1 MGWEGWW
8 VTRVVVAE
16 VVIRAGTGTAALVST
31 TGASLSTVIKTAAA
45 VAQIADDPTKNEL
58 MGRRRRRG
66 SRRKRAI
73 IPSGVLRAK
82 EVESLDDKIQVQ
94 PLDNGN

>member
-1 MGWEGWW
+1 M
-8 VTRVVVAE
+8 TRVVVAE
-16 VVIRAGTGTAALVST
+16 AAVIRAGTGTAALVST

-73 IPSGVLRAK
+73 MFAVLTSLEGAK
-82 EVESLDDKIQVQ
+82 EVESLEVSTIKSKYN
-94 PLDNGN
+94 LDNGN

>member
-16 VVIRAGTGTAALVST
+16 AAAAAVIRAGTGTAALVST

-58 MGRRRRRG
+58 MDRLRRRG

-73 IPSGVLRAK
+73 MLF
-82 EVESLDDKIQVQ
+82 
-94 PLDNGN
+94 

>member
-1 MGWEGWW
+1 M
-8 VTRVVVAE
+8 VVAE
-16 VVIRAGTGTAALVST
+16 AAVIRAGTGTAALVST

-73 IPSGVLRAK
+73 MYPLLTKLSGGKKLKVSIPRKSKRPN
-82 EVESLDDKIQVQ
+82 E
-94 PLDNGN
+94 

>member
-16 VVIRAGTGTAALVST
+16 AAVIRAGTGTAALVST

-58 MGRRRRRG
+58 MDRLLRRG

-73 IPSGVLRAK
+73 MLFLL
-82 EVESLDDKIQVQ
+82 EVMTSEGARS
-94 PLDNGN
+94 